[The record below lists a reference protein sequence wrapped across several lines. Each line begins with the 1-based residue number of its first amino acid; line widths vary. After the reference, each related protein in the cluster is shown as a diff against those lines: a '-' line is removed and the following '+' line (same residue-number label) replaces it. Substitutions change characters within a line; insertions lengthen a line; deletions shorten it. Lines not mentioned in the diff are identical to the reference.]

1 HGRIAAEGHAGI
13 ANNIRD
19 EQCTQRSAC
28 PAMSWLDANDAPPF
42 TVEHAEGS
50 SPYVLICD
58 HASRR
63 LPSRLDRL
71 GLSEEELE
79 THIAWDI
86 GAAGLAHRLA
96 DALDAFLIM
105 TNYSRLAIDCNRPPE
120 SADSIVARSERTEIP
135 GNRDVPGD
143 EAEAR
148 AIALFH
154 PYHDRIRAE
163 LDERRERGRP
173 AALLALHSFTPVYHG
188 VGRPWHA
195 GVLYGRDSRLGRVLL
210 ELLRAERG
218 LNIGDNEPYA
228 VSDRT
233 DYSIPVHGEQRKLLH
248 AGLEIR
254 QDLIADAEGQI
265 AWAAR
270 LAPLLEQALAKL
282 PA

>member
-1 HGRIAAEGHAGI
+1 
-13 ANNIRD
+13 
-19 EQCTQRSAC
+19 
-28 PAMSWLDANDAPPF
+28 MSWLHANDAPPF
-42 TVEHAEGS
+42 TVEHPNGS
-50 SPYVLICD
+50 SPYVLTCD

-71 GLSEEELE
+71 GLSEEALE

-86 GAAGLAHRLA
+86 GAAGVAHRLA
-96 DALDAFLIM
+96 DTLDAFLIM
-105 TNYSRLAIDCNRPPE
+105 TNYSRLAIDCNRPPG
-120 SADSIVARSERTEIP
+120 SADSIVARSERTGIP
-135 GNRDVPGD
+135 GNRDVSGE

-163 LDERRERGRP
+163 LDARRERKRS
-173 AALLALHSFTPVYHG
+173 AVLLALHSFTPVYDG
-188 VGRPWHA
+188 VERPWHA
-195 GVLYGRDSRLGRVLL
+195 SLLYGGDSRLGRVLL
-210 ELLRAERG
+210 ELLRAEPG

-228 VSDRT
+228 VSDLT
-233 DYSIPVHGEQRKLLH
+233 DYSIPVHGERRCVPN

-254 QDLIADAEGQI
+254 QDLIADADGQG

>member
-1 HGRIAAEGHAGI
+1 
-13 ANNIRD
+13 
-19 EQCTQRSAC
+19 
-28 PAMSWLDANDAPPF
+28 MSWLDANDAPPF
-42 TVEHAEGS
+42 TVEHPDGS
-50 SPYVLICD
+50 SPYLLTCD

-71 GLSEEELE
+71 GLSEEALE

-86 GAAGLAHRLA
+86 GAAAVAHRLA

-105 TNYSRLAIDCNRPPE
+105 TNYSRLAIDCNRPPGA
-120 SADSIVARSERTEIP
+120 ADSIVARSERTGIP
-135 GNRDVPGD
+135 GNRDVSGE

-148 AIALFH
+148 ATALFH
-154 PYHDRIRAE
+154 PYHDRIRTE
-163 LDERRERGRP
+163 LDARRERKRP
-173 AALLALHSFTPVYHG
+173 AVLLALHSFTPAYHG
-188 VGRPWHA
+188 VERPWHA
-195 GVLYGRDSRLGRVLL
+195 GLLYGRDSRLGRVLL
-210 ELLRAERG
+210 ELLRAEPG

-233 DYSIPVHGEQRKLLH
+233 DYAIPVHGERRGVPN

-254 QDLIADAEGQI
+254 QDLITDADGQA

-270 LAPLLEQALAKL
+270 LAPLLERALAKL

>member
-1 HGRIAAEGHAGI
+1 
-13 ANNIRD
+13 
-19 EQCTQRSAC
+19 
-28 PAMSWLDANDAPPF
+28 MSWLDANDAPPF
-42 TVEHAEGS
+42 TVEHPDGS
-50 SPYVLICD
+50 SPYVLTCD

-71 GLSEEELE
+71 GLSEEALE

-86 GAAGLAHRLA
+86 GAAGVAHRLA

-105 TNYSRLAIDCNRPPE
+105 TNYSRLAIDCNRPPG
-120 SADSIVARSERTEIP
+120 SADSIVARSERTGIP
-135 GNRDVPGD
+135 GNRDVSD
-143 EAEAR
+143 EETEAR
-148 AIALFH
+148 TTALFH

-163 LDERRERGRP
+163 LDARRERKRP
-173 AALLALHSFTPVYHG
+173 ALLLALHSFTPAYHG
-188 VGRPWHA
+188 VERPWHA
-195 GVLYGRDSRLGRVLL
+195 GLLYGRDSRLGRVLL
-210 ELLRAERG
+210 ELLRADPG

-233 DYSIPVHGEQRKLLH
+233 DYAIPVHGERRGVPS

-254 QDLIADAEGQI
+254 QDLIADADGQA

>member
-1 HGRIAAEGHAGI
+1 
-13 ANNIRD
+13 
-19 EQCTQRSAC
+19 
-28 PAMSWLDANDAPPF
+28 MSWLDANDAPPF
-42 TVEHAEGS
+42 TVEHPDGS
-50 SPYVLICD
+50 SPYVLTCD

-71 GLSEEELE
+71 GLSEEALE

-86 GAAGLAHRLA
+86 GAAGVAHRLA

-105 TNYSRLAIDCNRPPE
+105 TNYSRLAIDCNRPPG
-120 SADSIVARSERTEIP
+120 SADSIVARSERTGIP
-135 GNRDVPGD
+135 GNRDVSGE

-148 AIALFH
+148 ATALFH

-163 LDERRERGRP
+163 LDARRERKRP
-173 AALLALHSFTPVYHG
+173 AVLLALHSFTPAYHG
-188 VGRPWHA
+188 VERPWHA
-195 GVLYGRDSRLGRVLL
+195 GLLYGRDSRLGRVLL
-210 ELLRAERG
+210 ELLRADPG

-233 DYSIPVHGEQRKLLH
+233 DYAIPVHGERRGVPS

-254 QDLIADAEGQI
+254 QDLIADADGQD

-270 LAPLLEQALAKL
+270 LAPLLERALAKL